1 MNPANADH
9 AGAGRD
15 VLLETRALCSG
26 YHPLQVLSD
35 VTLQVLETEAV
46 VLLGAN
52 GAGKTTLL
60 RTLISTLPLMSGE
73 IFIRATDASRLRTD
87 QKVRLGV
94 AFMSEKGIFPDLSID
109 ENLRMGGYTLP
120 AGEVRARKRELY
132 ELFPT
137 LAERKR
143 VQGGSLSGGQ
153 RKMLGF
159 AKALMQRPSL
169 LLLDEP
175 SAGLSP
181 RIVTEMIQSLKQFHE
196 NGLALLI
203 AEQNIQFLDVA
214 ERGYVLDDGRI
225 IASGTVDELRE
236 NDVVRRAYFGI
247 ESEA

>member
-1 MNPANADH
+1 MSEAEK
-9 AGAGRD
+9 GRGEGEP
-15 VLLETRALCSG
+15 LLETKGLGSG
-26 YHPLQVLSD
+26 YHPLQVLWD
-35 VTLQVLETEAV
+35 VSLQVFDNEAV

-60 RTLISTLPLMSGE
+60 KTLVSILPLMAGE
-73 IFIRATDASRLRTD
+73 IRFRSADVSHLRTD
-87 QKVRLGV
+87 QKVRRGI
-94 AFMSEKGIFPDLSID
+94 AFMSEQGIFPDLSVD
-109 ENLRMGGYTLP
+109 ANLRMGGYTVP
-120 AGEVRARKRELY
+120 ASDVRARRREMY
-132 ELFPT
+132 ELFPD
-137 LAERKR
+137 LASRKR
-143 VQGGSLSGGQ
+143 EPGGSLSGGQ

-159 AKALMQRPSL
+159 AKALIQRPSL

-181 RIVTEMIQSLKQFHE
+181 RLVTEIIQSLERFHE
-196 NGLALLI
+196 RGLALLI

-247 ESEA
+247 ED